1 MCIDSIKKIKFSMKK
16 HGGTFEVPKTLHCPS
31 HLNFFPHNFWP
42 YLLSDPLCEP
52 GFGFDKTSDHP
63 D

>member
-1 MCIDSIKKIKFSMKK
+1 MKK

-63 D
+63 A